1 MKPISLFN
9 RLLALLFI
17 SGTFIHASP
26 AGASSPSGG
35 PLHLL
40 SDLQLEHASR
50 GIVHTYNQASGL
62 APVTLETLDPALIP
76 GELQREGTLGMLTG
90 GALQYLGGTEYWR
103 MAVGRQVIIPVM
115 NAAHPLREQFEQQG
129 LSPAGFAELL
139 SGEGGFYFGGYPEAE
154 AMLSDFLGTV
164 PEALPGKGVNDI
176 ATLVELLQSDP
187 QAIGFCPI
195 SAVTGPEAYTLVQGI
210 SLVPIDMNG
219 NGHLEH
225 SENIYRSAADLVRGI
240 AIGKY
245 PRSLTTRIYAVSAE
259 EPSAAE
265 EIAFLEWLAS
275 DGQTTLSELGWL
287 GLTALDR
294 PSAINHIGNDRS
306 QLAGQEVAPAAT
318 RAVLIIG
325 ALLLAILAVALV
337 VFNRISLRPSAPGY
351 ITPGPGTP
359 GRAPFSFPA
368 GFFFDTSHTWT
379 YLEKD
384 GRVKVGLDQ
393 FLLHVTGPVTRVE
406 MKDPGTVVRKGEP
419 LLSIIQQGK
428 KLVIH
433 APLTGKVT
441 ACNESLRTHPDR
453 INQSPYDQGWIY
465 LVEPERWVSELRQ
478 YYLGDTYKEWLR
490 DEMNRL
496 KEFFSRGIALLVG
509 GVPAPVIQDG
519 GEISYGILGEFGPEV
534 WEEFQ
539 VRFINRRV

>member
-1 MKPISLFN
+1 M
-9 RLLALLFI
+9 
-17 SGTFIHASP
+17 
-26 AGASSPSGG
+26 
-35 PLHLL
+35 
-40 SDLQLEHASR
+40 
-50 GIVHTYNQASGL
+50 
-62 APVTLETLDPALIP
+62 
-76 GELQREGTLGMLTG
+76 
-90 GALQYLGGTEYWR
+90 
-103 MAVGRQVIIPVM
+103 
-115 NAAHPLREQFEQQG
+115 
-129 LSPAGFAELL
+129 
-139 SGEGGFYFGGYPEAE
+139 
-154 AMLSDFLGTV
+154 
-164 PEALPGKGVNDI
+164 
-176 ATLVELLQSDP
+176 
-187 QAIGFCPI
+187 
-195 SAVTGPEAYTLVQGI
+195 
-210 SLVPIDMNG
+210 
-219 NGHLEH
+219 
-225 SENIYRSAADLVRGI
+225 
-240 AIGKY
+240 
-245 PRSLTTRIYAVSAE
+245 
-259 EPSAAE
+259 
-265 EIAFLEWLAS
+265 
-275 DGQTTLSELGWL
+275 

-325 ALLLAILAVALV
+325 TLLLAILAVALV

-406 MKDPGTVVRKGEP
+406 MKEPGTVVRKGEP